1 MEPDVFLQQPMSSI
15 VGILCSFEDEQYL
28 SNSINPLCLI
38 TKYPN
43 EGIGF
48 LVGFGK
54 VMQYPIMCE
63 KICYGTQC
71 IFGIPQEGYYRCI
84 E

>member
-1 MEPDVFLQQPMSSI
+1 MLVGFGRDMQYPSMFQIMEPDVFLQQPMRGI

-38 TKYPN
+38 TKYPI

-54 VMQYPIMCE
+54 VM
-63 KICYGTQC
+63 
-71 IFGIPQEGYYRCI
+71 
-84 E
+84 